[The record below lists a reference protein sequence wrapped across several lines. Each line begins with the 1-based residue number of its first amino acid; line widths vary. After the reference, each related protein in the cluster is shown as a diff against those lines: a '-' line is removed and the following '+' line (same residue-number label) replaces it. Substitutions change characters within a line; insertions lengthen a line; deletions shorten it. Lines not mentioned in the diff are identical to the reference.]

1 MKPPMQIG
9 HKAGI
14 EPPTPL
20 DVKSTHIDHNQQSSQ
35 SFNSNLHKT
44 ADENAAKNL
53 DENLNENSIETSDED
68 DFTLGESNMDSE
80 EISTDC
86 SSETSVDRFSGV
98 YLWLRL
104 SLVSLM
110 SLILT
115 VVIGSHFLRTE
126 RHHCTNEFGNKSAS
140 AGTRQAELC
149 D

>member
-1 MKPPMQIG
+1 MKPPTQIG

-14 EPPTPL
+14 EPPISL
-20 DVKSTHIDHNQQSSQ
+20 DIKSTHINHNQQSSQ
-35 SFNSNLHKT
+35 SFNSNLHTT
-44 ADENAAKNL
+44 ADEHATENL

-68 DFTLGESNMDSE
+68 DFTLDESNMDSE

-86 SSETSVDRFSGV
+86 PSETSVDRFSGV

-104 SLVSLM
+104 SLVSLL

-115 VVIGSHFLRTE
+115 VVIGSHFSKTDRN
-126 RHHCTNEFGNKSAS
+126 HCTNEFGNNSAS